1 MIYVFKGLSGY
12 IILFLLMIGEGL
24 GLPLPSEVI
33 MPLVGYYSYLGS
45 ISLYIAIIVGTLGSL
60 VGSIIA
66 YVIGYKLGLP
76 FLKRYGKYI
85 LIDEGKIE
93 ALHNWFLRYGD
104 IAVFGFRFVPGL
116 RALISYPAG
125 IGQMKI
131 PKFLGSTFLGHTI
144 WDIVL
149 SLVGYELANQI
160 NFVVTLAEKFGNY
173 ILIVVVIII
182 VIYILVRV
190 LRNRQ

>member
-1 MIYVFKGLSGY
+1 
-12 IILFLLMIGEGL
+12 MIGEGL

-85 LIDEGKIE
+85 
-93 ALHNWFLRYGD
+93 
-104 IAVFGFRFVPGL
+104 
-116 RALISYPAG
+116 
-125 IGQMKI
+125 
-131 PKFLGSTFLGHTI
+131 
-144 WDIVL
+144 
-149 SLVGYELANQI
+149 
-160 NFVVTLAEKFGNY
+160 
-173 ILIVVVIII
+173 
-182 VIYILVRV
+182 
-190 LRNRQ
+190 